1 MGRASGPELRIKIMN
16 TTACTHKD
24 NPNFWIFGSF
34 FFLYFFIMATCF
46 PFLPIWLSD
55 IIGLNKTH
63 TGIVFSCISLSAI
76 SFQPVLGVVSDK
88 LGLKKHLLWIIA
100 VLLFLFA
107 PFFLYVFAPL
117 LKTNIWLGALSGGLY
132 IGFVF
137 SAGSGAIEAYI
148 ERVSRNSFFEYG
160 KARMFG
166 CLGWGLCASTG
177 GILFGIDPSYVFWMG
192 SAAALVLM
200 VLLVVAKPK
209 PNQTAQV
216 MNALGANQPQIT
228 VRTVINLFR
237 QRKMWMFIL
246 YVIGVACV
254 YDVFDQQFA
263 TFFKTFFATPEAGTR
278 AFGFAT
284 TAGEICN
291 AIIMFC
297 SPWIINRIGAK
308 NTLLIAGLIMATRI
322 IGSSFATTAM
332 EVVALKMLH
341 ALEVPFL
348 LVGAFK
354 YITGVF
360 DTRLSATIY
369 LIGFN
374 FAKQLAAIF
383 LSAFAGNMYDRIG
396 FQDTY
401 LMLGCFV
408 LAITLVSAFTLSGKR
423 EIAARSNTVEAN

>member
-1 MGRASGPELRIKIMN
+1 MS
-16 TTACTHKD
+16 TTACTYKN
-24 NPNFWIFGSF
+24 NPNFWIFGVF

-46 PFLPIWLSD
+46 PFLPIWLSE
-55 IIGLNKTH
+55 IIGLSKTD
-63 TGIVFSCISLSAI
+63 TGIVFSCISLFAI
-76 SFQPVLGVVSDK
+76 LFQPILGVISDK
-88 LGLKKHLLWIIA
+88 LGLKKNLLWVIA
-100 VLLFLFA
+100 ILLFLFA

-117 LKTNIWLGALSGGLY
+117 LKTNIWLGALSGGIY

-148 ERVSRNSFFEYG
+148 ERVSRNSYFEYG
-160 KARMFG
+160 RARMFG
-166 CLGWGLCASTG
+166 CIGWGICASTAG
-177 GILFGIDPSYVFWMG
+177 VLFNINPAFVFWMG
-192 SAAALVLM
+192 SAAALILM
-200 VLLVVAKPK
+200 ILLLVARPQA
-209 PNQTAQV
+209 NQTAQV
-216 MNALGANQPQIT
+216 VDALGANQRQIT
-228 VRTVINLFR
+228 AKMVFGLFR
-237 QRKMWMFIL
+237 MPKMWMFIF

-263 TFFKTFFATPEAGTR
+263 TFFKSFFETPQAGNQ

-308 NTLLIAGLIMATRI
+308 NTLLIAGMIMTARI
-322 IGSSFATTAM
+322 VGSAFASTVF
-332 EVVALKMLH
+332 EVIALKMLH

-354 YITGVF
+354 YITSVF

-369 LIGFN
+369 LIGFQ
-374 FAKQLAAIF
+374 FAKQSAAIF

-401 LMLGCFV
+401 LILGCIV
-408 LAITLVSAFTLSGKR
+408 LSITLISAFTLSSSHKAIGNPVPAVKQ
-423 EIAARSNTVEAN
+423 AA

>member
-1 MGRASGPELRIKIMN
+1 MN
-16 TTACTHKD
+16 TTTCTHKN
-24 NPNFWIFGSF
+24 NPTFWIFGIF
-34 FFLYFFIMATCF
+34 VFLYFFIMATCF

-55 IIGLNKTH
+55 EIGLSKTH
-63 TGIVFSCISLSAI
+63 TGIVFSCMSLSAI
-76 SFQPVLGVVSDK
+76 SFQPVLGIISDK
-88 LGLKKHLLWIIA
+88 LGLRKNMLWVI
-100 VLLFLFA
+100 VSMLVLFA

-117 LKTNIWLGALSGGLY
+117 LKFNIWAGALAGGLY

-137 SAGSGAIEAYI
+137 SAGSGAIEAYV
-148 ERVSRNSFFEYG
+148 ERVSRHSHFEYG

-166 CLGWGLCASTG
+166 CLGWGLCASTA
-177 GILFGIDPSYVFWMG
+177 GILFSINPAFVFWMG
-192 SAAALVLM
+192 SAAAVVLM
-200 VLLVVAKPK
+200 VLLALAKIQTQEPLSVA
-209 PNQTAQV
+209 
-216 MNALGANQPQIT
+216 GAENRSST
-228 VRTVINLFR
+228 INLKMVVDLFR
-237 QRKMWMFIL
+237 MKKMWMFIL
-246 YVIGVACV
+246 YVVGVACV

-263 TFFKTFFATPEAGTR
+263 TFFKSFFDTPQAGTK
-278 AFGFAT
+278 AFGFTT
-284 TAGEICN
+284 TAGELCN
-291 AIIMFC
+291 AVIMFC

-308 NTLLIAGLIMATRI
+308 NTLLIAGLMMTTRI
-322 IGSSFATTAM
+322 IGSSFATTVY
-332 EVVALKMLH
+332 EVIALKMLH

-401 LMLGCFV
+401 LILGCFV
-408 LAITLVSAFTLSGKR
+408 LAITLLSAFTLSGR
-423 EIAARSNTVEAN
+423 QPTVATGGTLEAR

>member
-1 MGRASGPELRIKIMN
+1 MN
-16 TTACTHKD
+16 TTACTYKN
-24 NPNFWIFGSF
+24 NPNFWIFGLF
-34 FFLYFFIMATCF
+34 FFLYFFVMATCF

-55 IIGLNKTH
+55 IIGLNKTD
-63 TGIVFSCISLSAI
+63 TGIVFSCISLAAI
-76 SFQPVLGVVSDK
+76 SFQPLLGVISDK
-88 LGLKKHLLWIIA
+88 LGLKKHLLWIIT
-100 VLLFLFA
+100 LLLVLFA
-107 PFFLYVFAPL
+107 PFFLYVFGPL
-117 LKTNIWLGALSGGLY
+117 LKVNIWLGALSGGLY

-137 SAGSGAIEAYI
+137 SSGSAAIEAYI
-148 ERVSRNSFFEYG
+148 ERVSRNSAFEYG

-166 CLGWGLCASTG
+166 CLGWGLCASTA
-177 GILFGIDPSYVFWMG
+177 GILFNVNPALVFWMG
-192 SAAALVLM
+192 SGAALLMM
-200 VLLVVAKPK
+200 VLLILARPK
-209 PNQTAQV
+209 PNQTAQ
-216 MNALGANQPQIT
+216 MMGALGANQPQIT
-228 VRTVINLFR
+228 AKMVFGLFR
-237 QRKMWMFIL
+237 LPKMWMFIL
-246 YVIGVACV
+246 YVVGVACV

-263 TFFKTFFATPEAGTR
+263 TFFKSFFATPEAGTR

-284 TAGEICN
+284 TAGELCN

-308 NTLLIAGLIMATRI
+308 NTLLIAGTIMATRI
-322 IGSSFATTAM
+322 IGSAFATTVV

-369 LIGFN
+369 LIGFQ
-374 FAKQLAAIF
+374 FSKQMMAIF

-408 LAITLVSAFTLSGKR
+408 LTVTVVSAFTLSSSKR
-423 EIAARSNTVEAN
+423 KGAVAQPEELAQRV

>member
-1 MGRASGPELRIKIMN
+1 MSIA
-16 TTACTHKD
+16 ACTHKN
-24 NPNFWIFGSF
+24 NPNFWIFGLF

-55 IIGLNKTH
+55 IIGLNKTD
-63 TGIVFSCISLSAI
+63 TGIVFSCMSLFAI
-76 SFQPVLGVVSDK
+76 LFQPVLGVISDK
-88 LGLKKHLLWIIA
+88 LGLKKNLLWIIA
-100 VLLFLFA
+100 ILLFLFA

-117 LKTNIWLGALSGGLY
+117 LKTNIWVGALSGGIY

-137 SAGSGAIEAYI
+137 SAGAGAIEAYI
-148 ERVSRNSFFEYG
+148 ERVSRNSYFEYG

-166 CLGWGLCASTG
+166 CLGWGLCASTAG
-177 GILFGIDPSYVFWMG
+177 VLFNINPDLVFWMG
-192 SAAALVLM
+192 SGAAVILM
-200 VLLVVAKPK
+200 ILLLVARPQA
-209 PNQTAQV
+209 NQTALV
-216 MNALGANQPQIT
+216 MDSLGANQRQISASM
-228 VRTVINLFR
+228 VFSLFKLP
-237 QRKMWMFIL
+237 KMWMLIL

-263 TFFKTFFATPEAGTR
+263 TFFKTFFATPQQGTQ

-308 NTLLIAGLIMATRI
+308 NTLLIAGSIMTVRI
-322 IGSSFATTAM
+322 VGSAFATTVV
-332 EVVALKMLH
+332 EIVALKMLH

-348 LVGAFK
+348 LVGVFK

-360 DTRLSATIY
+360 DTRFSATIY
-369 LIGFN
+369 LIGFQ
-374 FAKQLAAIF
+374 FAKQSAAIF
-383 LSAFAGNMYDRIG
+383 LSAFAGNMYDKIG

-401 LMLGCFV
+401 LILGSIV
-408 LAITLVSAFTLSGKR
+408 LTVTVVSAFTLSNYR
-423 EIAARSNTVEAN
+423 PVVPQAAAAQAS

>member
-1 MGRASGPELRIKIMN
+1 MN
-16 TTACTHKD
+16 TTICTHKN
-24 NPNFWIFGSF
+24 NPNFWIFGLF
-34 FFLYFFIMATCF
+34 VFLYFFIMATCF

-55 IIGLNKTH
+55 IIGLTKTD
-63 TGIVFSCISLSAI
+63 TGIVFSCVSLFAI
-76 SFQPVLGVVSDK
+76 SFQPVLGVISDR
-88 LGLKKHLLWIIA
+88 LGLKKNLLWVIA
-100 VLLFLFA
+100 IALFLFA

-117 LKTNIWLGALSGGLY
+117 LKTNIWLGALAGGIY

-137 SAGSGAIEAYI
+137 SAGSGAMEAYV
-148 ERVSRNSFFEYG
+148 ERVSRNSNFEYG

-166 CLGWGLCASTG
+166 CLGWGLCASTAG
-177 GILFGIDPSYVFWMG
+177 MLFSINPEWVFWMG
-192 SAAALVLM
+192 SAAALLLM
-200 VLLVVAKPK
+200 LLLLVAKPRQ
-209 PNQTAQV
+209 NQTAQV
-216 MNALGANQPQIT
+216 MDALGANQPQINARM
-228 VRTVINLFR
+228 VFSLFR
-237 QRKMWMFIL
+237 QRKMWMLVL

-263 TFFKTFFATPEAGTR
+263 TFFKSFFTTPEAGTR

-308 NTLLIAGLIMATRI
+308 NTLLIAGLIMTVRI
-322 IGSSFATTAM
+322 VGSSFATTAM

-348 LVGAFK
+348 LVGVFK

-369 LIGFN
+369 LIGFQ

-401 LMLGCFV
+401 LILGCFV
-408 LAITLVSAFTLSGKR
+408 LAMTVLSAFTLSGTPLINPLKNR
-423 EIAARSNTVEAN
+423 VAQ

>member
-1 MGRASGPELRIKIMN
+1 MN
-16 TTACTHKD
+16 NTVCTHKN
-24 NPNFWIFGSF
+24 NPNFWMFGLF

-76 SFQPVLGVVSDK
+76 AFQPILGVISDK
-88 LGLKKHLLWIIA
+88 LSLKKHLLWTISI
-100 VLLFLFA
+100 LLFLFA

-117 LKTNIWLGALSGGLY
+117 LKSSIWLGALTGGLY

-148 ERVSRNSFFEYG
+148 ERVSRTTAFEYG

-166 CLGWGLCASTG
+166 CLGWGLCASTAG
-177 GILFGIDPSYVFWMG
+177 MLFSINPEWVFWMG
-192 SAAALVLM
+192 SAAALLLM
-200 VLLVVAKPK
+200 GLLLIAHPGQN
-209 PNQTAQV
+209 PNAQV

-228 VRTVINLFR
+228 ARMVLRLFR
-237 QRKMWMFIL
+237 QRKLWMFVF

-263 TFFKTFFATPEAGTR
+263 TFFKSFFTTPEAGTR

-284 TAGEICN
+284 TAGEMCN
-291 AIIMFC
+291 AVIMFC

-308 NTLLIAGLIMATRI
+308 NTLLIAGLIMTTRI
-322 IGSSFATTAM
+322 IGSAFATTVV
-332 EVVALKMLH
+332 EVIALKMLH

-360 DTRLSATIY
+360 DTRLSATLY
-369 LIGFN
+369 LIGFQ
-374 FAKQLAAIF
+374 FAKQMAAIF

-396 FQDTY
+396 FQSTY
-401 LMLGCFV
+401 MMLGCIV
-408 LAITLVSAFTLSGKR
+408 LAVTLISAFTLSGQRK
-423 EIAARSNTVEAN
+423 AAPMESTVSAG

>member
-1 MGRASGPELRIKIMN
+1 MK
-16 TTACTHKD
+16 TTDCTHKN
-24 NPNFWIFGSF
+24 NPNFWIFGLF
-34 FFLYFFIMATCF
+34 VFLYFFIMATCF

-55 IIGLNKTH
+55 IIGLTKTE
-63 TGIVFSCISLSAI
+63 TGIVFSCVSLFAI
-76 SFQPVLGVVSDK
+76 AFQPVLGVISDK
-88 LGLKKHLLWIIA
+88 LGLKKNLLWVIS

-117 LKTNIWLGALSGGLY
+117 LKTNIWLGALSGGIY

-137 SAGSGAIEAYI
+137 SAGSGAIEAYV
-148 ERVSRNSFFEYG
+148 ERVSRNSHFEYG

-166 CLGWGLCASTG
+166 CLGWGLCASTAG
-177 GILFGIDPSYVFWMG
+177 MLFSFNPEWVFWMG
-192 SAAALVLM
+192 SAAALMLM
-200 VLLVVAKPK
+200 LLLLIARPQQ
-209 PNQTAQV
+209 NQTAQV
-216 MNALGANQPQIT
+216 MNALGANQPQISAKM
-228 VRTVINLFR
+228 VFSLFR

-263 TFFKTFFATPEAGTR
+263 TFFKSFFATPQAGTQ

-284 TAGEICN
+284 TAGEMCN

-308 NTLLIAGLIMATRI
+308 NTLLIAGAIMTTRI
-322 IGSSFATTAM
+322 IGSAFATTVV
-332 EVVALKMLH
+332 EVIALKMLH

-374 FAKQLAAIF
+374 FAKQMAAIF

-401 LMLGCFV
+401 LILGSIV
-408 LAITLVSAFTLSGKR
+408 LVVTLLSAFTLTGKPMFGR
-423 EIAARSNTVEAN
+423 MAGSVAER

>member
-1 MGRASGPELRIKIMN
+1 MN
-16 TTACTHKD
+16 NTVCTHKN
-24 NPNFWIFGSF
+24 NPNFWMFGLF

-76 SFQPVLGVVSDK
+76 AFQPILGVISDK
-88 LGLKKHLLWIIA
+88 LSLKKHLLWTISI
-100 VLLFLFA
+100 LLFLFA

-117 LKTNIWLGALSGGLY
+117 LKSSIWLGALTGGLY

-148 ERVSRNSFFEYG
+148 ERVSRTTAFEYG

-166 CLGWGLCASTG
+166 CLGWGLCASTAG
-177 GILFGIDPSYVFWMG
+177 MLFSINPEWVFWMG
-192 SAAALVLM
+192 SAAALLLM
-200 VLLVVAKPK
+200 GLLLIAHPGQN
-209 PNQTAQV
+209 PNAQV

-228 VRTVINLFR
+228 ARMVLRLFR
-237 QRKMWMFIL
+237 QRKLWMFVF

-263 TFFKTFFATPEAGTR
+263 TFFKSFFTTPEAGTR

-284 TAGEICN
+284 TAGEMCN
-291 AIIMFC
+291 AVIVFC

-308 NTLLIAGLIMATRI
+308 NTLLIAGLIMTTRI
-322 IGSSFATTAM
+322 IGSAFATTVV
-332 EVVALKMLH
+332 EVIALKMLH

-360 DTRLSATIY
+360 DTRLSATLY
-369 LIGFN
+369 LIGFQ
-374 FAKQLAAIF
+374 FAKQMAAIF

-396 FQDTY
+396 FQSTY
-401 LMLGCFV
+401 MMLGCIV
-408 LAITLVSAFTLSGKR
+408 LAVTLISAFTLSGQRK
-423 EIAARSNTVEAN
+423 AAPMESTVSAG

>member
-1 MGRASGPELRIKIMN
+1 MTAS
-16 TTACTHKD
+16 TCTHKN

-34 FFLYFFIMATCF
+34 VFLYFFIMATCF

-55 IIGLNKTH
+55 IIGLSKTH

-76 SFQPVLGVVSDK
+76 SFQPVLGIVSDK
-88 LGLKKHLLWIIA
+88 LGLKKNLLWVIA
-100 VLLFLFA
+100 ILLFLFA

-117 LKTNIWLGALSGGLY
+117 LRVNIWLGALSGGLY
-132 IGFVF
+132 IGLVF
-137 SAGSGAIEAYI
+137 SAGSGAIEAYV
-148 ERVSRNSFFEYG
+148 ERVSRNSNFEYG

-166 CLGWGLCASTG
+166 CLGWGLCASTAG
-177 GILFGIDPSYVFWMG
+177 MLFSINPEWVFWMG
-192 SAAALVLM
+192 SSAA
-200 VLLVVAKPK
+200 VLLMILLLVAKPGVN
-209 PNQTAQV
+209 PNAQV
-216 MNALGANQPQIT
+216 IDALGANQPQISMKM
-228 VRTVINLFR
+228 VVNLFR

-263 TFFKTFFATPEAGTR
+263 TFFKTFFSTPQAGTQ

-284 TAGEICN
+284 TAGELCN

-308 NTLLIAGLIMATRI
+308 NTLLIAGAIMTTRI
-322 IGSSFATTAM
+322 IGSAFASSVY

-369 LIGFN
+369 LVGFN

-401 LMLGCFV
+401 LILGCIV
-408 LAITLVSAFTLSGKR
+408 LTATIISAFTQSKR
-423 EIAARSNTVEAN
+423 PVVPGVGDAQTAKAS

>member
-1 MGRASGPELRIKIMN
+1 MN
-16 TTACTHKD
+16 TTTCTHKN
-24 NPNFWIFGSF
+24 NPTFWIFGLF
-34 FFLYFFIMATCF
+34 VFLYFFIMATCF

-55 IIGLNKTH
+55 EIGLSKTH
-63 TGIVFSCISLSAI
+63 TGIVFSCMSLSAI
-76 SFQPVLGVVSDK
+76 SFQPVLGIISDK
-88 LGLKKHLLWIIA
+88 LGLKKNMLWVIVSLL
-100 VLLFLFA
+100 VLFA

-117 LKTNIWLGALSGGLY
+117 LKFNIWAGALAGGLY

-137 SAGSGAIEAYI
+137 SAGSGAIEAYV
-148 ERVSRNSFFEYG
+148 ERVSRHSHFEYG

-166 CLGWGLCASTG
+166 CLGWGLCASTA
-177 GILFGIDPSYVFWMG
+177 GILFSVNPAFVFWMG
-192 SAAALVLM
+192 SAAAVVLM
-200 VLLVVAKPK
+200 VLLALAKIQSQETPAIEGVGSRPSTINIK
-209 PNQTAQV
+209 
-216 MNALGANQPQIT
+216 M
-228 VRTVINLFR
+228 VIDLFR
-237 QRKMWMFIL
+237 MKKMWMFIL
-246 YVIGVACV
+246 YVVGVACV

-263 TFFKTFFATPEAGTR
+263 TFFKSFFDTPQAGTK
-278 AFGFAT
+278 AFGFTT
-284 TAGEICN
+284 TAGELCN
-291 AIIMFC
+291 AVIMFC

-308 NTLLIAGLIMATRI
+308 NTLLIAGLMMTTRI
-322 IGSSFATTAM
+322 IGSSFATTVY
-332 EVVALKMLH
+332 EVIALKMLH

-401 LMLGCFV
+401 LILGCLV
-408 LAITLVSAFTLSGKR
+408 LAITVLSAFTLSGR
-423 EIAARSNTVEAN
+423 QPAAVTGSTLEAR

>member
-1 MGRASGPELRIKIMN
+1 MSIA
-16 TTACTHKD
+16 ACTHKK
-24 NPNFWIFGSF
+24 NPNFWIFGLF

-55 IIGLNKTH
+55 IIGLNKTD
-63 TGIVFSCISLSAI
+63 TGIVFSCMSLFAI
-76 SFQPVLGVVSDK
+76 LFQPVLGVISDK
-88 LGLKKHLLWIIA
+88 LGLKKNLLWIIA
-100 VLLFLFA
+100 ILLFLFA

-117 LKTNIWLGALSGGLY
+117 LKTNIWIGALTGGIY

-137 SAGSGAIEAYI
+137 SAGAGAIEAYI
-148 ERVSRNSFFEYG
+148 ERVSRNSYFEYG

-166 CLGWGLCASTG
+166 CLGWGLCASTA
-177 GILFGIDPSYVFWMG
+177 GILFNINPALVFWMG
-192 SAAALVLM
+192 SGAAVILM
-200 VLLVVAKPK
+200 ILLLVARPQA
-209 PNQTAQV
+209 NQTALV
-216 MNALGANQPQIT
+216 MDSLGANQRQISASM
-228 VRTVINLFR
+228 VFSLFKLP
-237 QRKMWMFIL
+237 KMWMLIL

-263 TFFKTFFATPEAGTR
+263 TFFKTFFATPQQGTQ

-308 NTLLIAGLIMATRI
+308 NTLLIAGSIMTVRI
-322 IGSSFATTAM
+322 VGSAFATTVV
-332 EVVALKMLH
+332 EIVALKMLH

-348 LVGAFK
+348 LVGVFK

-360 DTRLSATIY
+360 DTRFSATIY
-369 LIGFN
+369 LIGFQ
-374 FAKQLAAIF
+374 FAKQSAAIF
-383 LSAFAGNMYDRIG
+383 LSAFAGNMYDKIG

-401 LMLGCFV
+401 LILGSIV
-408 LAITLVSAFTLSGKR
+408 LTVTVVSAFTLSNYR
-423 EIAARSNTVEAN
+423 PVVPQAAAAQAS

>member
-1 MGRASGPELRIKIMN
+1 MSIA
-16 TTACTHKD
+16 ACTHKN
-24 NPNFWIFGSF
+24 NPNFWIFGLF

-55 IIGLNKTH
+55 IIGLNKTD
-63 TGIVFSCISLSAI
+63 TGIVFSCMSLFAI
-76 SFQPVLGVVSDK
+76 LFQPVLGVISDK
-88 LGLKKHLLWIIA
+88 LGLKKNLLWIIA
-100 VLLFLFA
+100 ILLFLFA

-117 LKTNIWLGALSGGLY
+117 LKTNIWIGALSGGIY

-137 SAGSGAIEAYI
+137 SAGAGAIEAYI
-148 ERVSRNSFFEYG
+148 ERVSRNSYFEYG

-166 CLGWGLCASTG
+166 CLGWGLCASTA
-177 GILFGIDPSYVFWMG
+177 GILFNINPALVFWMG
-192 SAAALVLM
+192 SGAAVILM
-200 VLLVVAKPK
+200 ILLLVARPQA
-209 PNQTAQV
+209 NQTALV
-216 MNALGANQPQIT
+216 MDSLGANQRQISASM
-228 VRTVINLFR
+228 VFSLFKLP
-237 QRKMWMFIL
+237 KMWMLIL

-263 TFFKTFFATPEAGTR
+263 TFFKTFFATPQQGTQ

-308 NTLLIAGLIMATRI
+308 NTLLIAGSIMTVRI
-322 IGSSFATTAM
+322 VGSAFATTVV
-332 EVVALKMLH
+332 EIVALKMLH

-348 LVGAFK
+348 LVGVFK

-360 DTRLSATIY
+360 DTRFSATIY
-369 LIGFN
+369 LIGFQ
-374 FAKQLAAIF
+374 FAKQSAAIF
-383 LSAFAGNMYDRIG
+383 LSAFAGNMYDKIG

-401 LMLGCFV
+401 LILGGIV
-408 LAITLVSAFTLSGKR
+408 LTVTVVSAFTLSNYR
-423 EIAARSNTVEAN
+423 PVVPQAAAAQAS

>member
-1 MGRASGPELRIKIMN
+1 MN
-16 TTACTHKD
+16 NTVCTHKN
-24 NPNFWIFGSF
+24 NPNFWMFGLF

-76 SFQPVLGVVSDK
+76 AFQPILGVISDK
-88 LGLKKHLLWIIA
+88 LSLKKHLLWTISI
-100 VLLFLFA
+100 LLFLFA

-117 LKTNIWLGALSGGLY
+117 LKSNIWLGALTGGLY

-148 ERVSRNSFFEYG
+148 ERVSRTTAFEYG

-166 CLGWGLCASTG
+166 CLGWGLCASTAG
-177 GILFGIDPSYVFWMG
+177 MLFSINPEWVFWMG
-192 SAAALVLM
+192 SVAALLLM
-200 VLLVVAKPK
+200 GLLLIARPGQN
-209 PNQTAQV
+209 PNAQV

-228 VRTVINLFR
+228 ARMVLRLFR
-237 QRKMWMFIL
+237 QRKLWMFVF

-263 TFFKTFFATPEAGTR
+263 TFFKSFFTTPEAGTR

-291 AIIMFC
+291 AVIMFC

-308 NTLLIAGLIMATRI
+308 NTLLIAGLIMTTRI
-322 IGSSFATTAM
+322 IGSAFATTVV
-332 EVVALKMLH
+332 EVIALKMLH

-369 LIGFN
+369 LIGFQ
-374 FAKQLAAIF
+374 FAKQMAAIF

-396 FQDTY
+396 FQSTY
-401 LMLGCFV
+401 MMLGCIV
-408 LAITLVSAFTLSGKR
+408 LAVTLISAFTLSGQRKPAPM
-423 EIAARSNTVEAN
+423 ESTVSAG